1 MIFYLIEKF
10 ISIKKYANRKQF
22 TKFKYE
28 QNFIITF
35 FIKIKININEE
46 DFLSEDEDNTFRSY
60 NLNFNE
66 SIEIPSKLQSS
77 FEKLN
82 SQLEKLHNKK

>member
-10 ISIKKYANRKQF
+10 ISIKQF

>member
-1 MIFYLIEKF
+1 MK
-10 ISIKKYANRKQF
+10 NN
-22 TKFKYE
+22 T
-28 QNFIITF
+28 
-35 FIKIKININEE
+35 NEE

-82 SQLEKLHNKK
+82 SQLEKLHNKN